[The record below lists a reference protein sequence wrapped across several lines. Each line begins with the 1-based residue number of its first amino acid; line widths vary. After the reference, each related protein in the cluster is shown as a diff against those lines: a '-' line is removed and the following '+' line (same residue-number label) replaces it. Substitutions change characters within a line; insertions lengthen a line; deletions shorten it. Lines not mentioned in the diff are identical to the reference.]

1 MIVFTVISY
10 MKKYLNILLSSII
23 LSGCITMTS
32 NTPPN
37 PKKIPYELESHGDV
51 RIDNYYW
58 MRDDSR
64 SDPELISYLE
74 SENEYFK
81 KWRSQHIDYQSEIFN
96 ELKKMI
102 PAEEETLRVKD
113 GSYFYYSRIKADQQY
128 STYFRNR
135 TNEEVLLDANKEAE
149 GHEFYSTAGLNIS
162 PDESMLVY
170 GEDFTGRREY
180 TLKIK
185 NLINNQLLDDE
196 IVKVS
201 PNAIWSS
208 DSKHIVYAKK
218 DEETLIQNQIYVH
231 ELGTDQSEDKLIY
244 KEDDNEFNIWLSES
258 RTKKYIYIYIEK
270 TNSSEVWLMDKA
282 NPLGELE
289 LVLKRSENHL
299 YSVEDGGDYFYV
311 LTNYDDAKNFKV
323 MRLEKNDFQDINNWE
338 EVIEVRDTHYIED
351 MLTFKDFVIIQSR
364 YDGIP
369 IIEVYDLA
377 NKSLKQINMNDE
389 VYDLGLVYN
398 NDFNSSFFR
407 YSYSSLKTSP
417 QIFKFDLYESTN
429 NVIWKKQVNNFID
442 TDYEVKRIK
451 TVARDGTL
459 VPVSI
464 VFKKGLDLKNAPMLI
479 YGYGSYG
486 INMDSGFRST
496 ITPLLNR
503 GFIFAIAQIRGGADM
518 GRYWYE
524 DGRMLNK
531 NNTFFDFIDSTKF
544 LTENNIGHKDKIFA
558 MGGSAGGLLMGAVIN
573 YEPELYAGIVSA
585 VPFVDVLTTMSD
597 ESIPLTTFEYDEW
610 GNPANKD
617 EYFYM
622 KTYSPYDNI
631 QKQNYPAVLVTTSLY
646 DSQVQYFEPAK
657 YVPKLREYSTSD
669 NPIFLS
675 INLVG
680 GHGGKSGRLESLN
693 ETALD
698 YSFILNILDDWPLT
712 KALKSSTDIFSSLRR
727 IFSEVDNPPVDL
739 LTKSVT
745 APFWISS
752 SPSSK

>member
-1 MIVFTVISY
+1 MIVFSLISY
-10 MKKYLNILLSSII
+10 MKKYLNILLSTII

-37 PKKIPYELESHGDV
+37 PKKIPHKLEAHGDI

-64 SDPELISYLE
+64 SNPELISYLE

-81 KWRSQHIDYQSEIFN
+81 KWRKERIDYQDVIYD
-96 ELKKMI
+96 ELKRMI

-113 GSYFYYSRIKADQQY
+113 GNYFYYSRIKANQQY
-128 STYFRNR
+128 STYFRNDA
-135 TNEEVLLDANKEAE
+135 NEEILLDANKEAK
-149 GHEFYSTAGLNIS
+149 GHEFYNVAGLNIS
-162 PDESMLVY
+162 PDEKLLIY

-180 TLKIK
+180 TLRIK
-185 NLINNQLLDDE
+185 DLLKNKLLDDK

-201 PNAIWSS
+201 PNAIWST
-208 DSKHIVYAKK
+208 DSKYIVYAKK
-218 DEETLIQNQIYVH
+218 DEETLIQNQIFVH
-231 ELGTDQSEDKLIY
+231 ELGTDQSKDKLIY

-258 RTKKYIYIYIEK
+258 RTKKYIYIYVEK
-270 TNSSEVWLMDKA
+270 TNSSEVWLLDKA
-282 NPLGELE
+282 NPLGNLE

-299 YSVEDGGDYFYV
+299 YSIEDGGDYFYA
-311 LTNYDDAKNFKV
+311 LSNHDDAKNFKV
-323 MRLEKNDFQDINNWE
+323 MRLEKNDFQSIEKWE

-351 MLTFKDFVIIQSR
+351 MLTFNEFIVIQSR

-369 IIEVYDLA
+369 IIEVFNLN
-377 NKSLKQINMNDE
+377 NKTFNQINMKDE

-398 NDFNSSFFR
+398 NDFDSSFFR

-417 QIFKFDLYESTN
+417 QILKYDLYDNSN
-429 NVIWKKQVNNFID
+429 NVIWKKKVNNFID
-442 TDYEVKRIK
+442 TDYEIKRIK
-451 TVARDGTL
+451 TLARDETQ
-459 VPVSI
+459 VPISI
-464 VFKKGLDLKNAPMLI
+464 VYKKGLDLKNAPMLI

-524 DGRMLNK
+524 NGRMLNK

-573 YEPELYAGIVSA
+573 YEPELFTGIVSA

-610 GNPANKD
+610 GNPANRD
-617 EYFYM
+617 EYLYM

-631 QKQNYPAVLVTTSLY
+631 KSLNYPSVLVTTSLF

-657 YVPKLREYSTSD
+657 YVPKLREFSTSG
-669 NPIFLS
+669 NPVFLN

-698 YSFILNILDDWPLT
+698 YSFILNVLDE
-712 KALKSSTDIFSSLRR
+712 K
-727 IFSEVDNPPVDL
+727 
-739 LTKSVT
+739 
-745 APFWISS
+745 ISQ
-752 SPSSK
+752 K

>member
-1 MIVFTVISY
+1 
-10 MKKYLNILLSSII
+10 MKKYFI
-23 LSGCITMTS
+23 LSLSILILHGCNDMSS
-32 NTPPN
+32 NNPPN
-37 PKKIPYELESHGDV
+37 PKKIPFELKAHGDS

-58 MRDDSR
+58 MRDDER

-81 KWRSQHIDYQSEIFN
+81 KWRETRVDYQNEIFN
-96 ELKKMI
+96 ELKNMI

-113 GSYFYYSRIKADQQY
+113 GSFYYYSRIKANQQY
-128 STYFRNR
+128 PTYYRNNSTEEIILD
-135 TNEEVLLDANKEAE
+135 TNNEAE
-149 GHEFYSTAGLNIS
+149 GKEFYSAAGLNIS
-162 PDESMLVY
+162 PNENLLLY
-170 GEDFTGRREY
+170 GEDLNGRREY
-180 TLKIK
+180 TLHIK
-185 NLINNQLLDDE
+185 DLENNSLLADE

-201 PNAIWSS
+201 PSAVWSN
-208 DSKHIVYAKK
+208 DSNYIIYAKK
-218 DEETLIQNQIYVH
+218 DEETLIQNQIYLH
-231 ELGTDQSEDKLIY
+231 KLGTEQSEDKLIY

-270 TNSSEVWLMDKA
+270 TNASEVWLMDKSD
-282 NPLGELE
+282 PLKPIE

-299 YSVEDGGDYFYV
+299 YSIEDGGDYFYA
-311 LTNYDDAKNFKV
+311 LSNHNDAKNFKV
-323 MRLEKNDFQDINNWE
+323 MRFKPSDFGDITKWQTL
-338 EVIEVRDTHYIED
+338 VDARDTHYIED
-351 MLTFKDFVIIQSR
+351 MLTFSNHVVIQSR
-364 YDGIP
+364 FDGIP
-369 IIEVYDLA
+369 VIEVLDIES
-377 NKSLKQINMNDE
+377 KEINEVQMRDE
-389 VYDLGLVYN
+389 VYDLSLSYN

-417 QIFKFDLYESTN
+417 QIFKYDLYEREN
-429 NVIWKKQVNNFID
+429 NVVWKKQVNNFID
-442 TDYEVKRIK
+442 TNYEIQRIK
-451 TVARDGTL
+451 TVVRDQVE

-464 VFKKGLDLKNAPMLI
+464 VYKKGVDLKSAPMLI

-486 INMDSGFRST
+486 INMDSGFRSS
-496 ITPLLNR
+496 ITPLLDR
-503 GFIFAIAQIRGGADM
+503 GFIFTISQIRGGADM

-524 DGRMLNK
+524 DGRMMKK
-531 NNTFFDFIDSTKF
+531 NNTFFDFIDSTKY
-544 LTENNIGHKDKIFA
+544 LIDNNIGDKEKVFA

-617 EYFYM
+617 EYLYM

-631 QKQNYPAVLVTTSLY
+631 KKQNYPAVLVTTSLY

-657 YVPKLREYSTSD
+657 YVPKLREHSTS
-669 NPIFLS
+669 NMPVFLN

-698 YSFILNILDDWPLT
+698 YSFILNILNQ
-712 KALKSSTDIFSSLRR
+712 
-727 IFSEVDNPPVDL
+727 E
-739 LTKSVT
+739 
-745 APFWISS
+745 
-752 SPSSK
+752 

>member
-1 MIVFTVISY
+1 M
-10 MKKYLNILLSSII
+10 
-23 LSGCITMTS
+23 
-32 NTPPN
+32 
-37 PKKIPYELESHGDV
+37 
-51 RIDNYYW
+51 
-58 MRDDSR
+58 
-64 SDPELISYLE
+64 
-74 SENEYFK
+74 
-81 KWRSQHIDYQSEIFN
+81 
-96 ELKKMI
+96 
-102 PAEEETLRVKD
+102 
-113 GSYFYYSRIKADQQY
+113 
-128 STYFRNR
+128 
-135 TNEEVLLDANKEAE
+135 
-149 GHEFYSTAGLNIS
+149 AGLNIS
-162 PDESMLVY
+162 PDENLLIY

-180 TLKIK
+180 TLRIK
-185 NLINNQLLDDE
+185 DLHKNKLLDDE

-208 DSKHIVYAKK
+208 DSKYIVYAKK
-218 DEETLIQNQIYVH
+218 DEETIIQNQIYVH

-270 TNSSEVWLMDKA
+270 TDSSEVWLLDKD
-282 NPLGELE
+282 NPLGNLE

-299 YSVEDGGDYFYV
+299 YSIEDGGDYFYA
-311 LTNYDDAKNFKV
+311 LSNYDDAKNFKV
-323 MRLEKNDFQDINNWE
+323 MRLEKDGFQNINNWE

-351 MLTFKDFVIIQSR
+351 MLTFNEFIVIQSR

-369 IIEVYDLA
+369 IIEVFNFA
-377 NKSLKQINMNDE
+377 NNSLNQIDMKDE

-398 NDFNSSFFR
+398 NNFDSSFFR

-417 QIFKFDLYESTN
+417 QILKYDLYDNTN

-442 TDYEVKRIK
+442 TDYEIKRIK
-451 TVARDGTL
+451 TLARDDTN

-464 VFKKGLDLKNAPMLI
+464 VYKKGLDLKNAPMLI

-531 NNTFFDFIDSTKF
+531 NNTFYDFIDATKF

-573 YEPELYAGIVSA
+573 YEPELYSGIVSA

-631 QKQNYPAVLVTTSLY
+631 KKQNYPAVLVTTSLY

-657 YVPKLREYSTSD
+657 YVPKLREFSTSN
-669 NPIFLS
+669 NPVFLN

-698 YSFILNILDDWPLT
+698 YSFILNILNNQ
-712 KALKSSTDIFSSLRR
+712 I
-727 IFSEVDNPPVDL
+727 
-739 LTKSVT
+739 
-745 APFWISS
+745 
-752 SPSSK
+752 

>member
-1 MIVFTVISY
+1 MIVLNVILY
-10 MKKYLNILLSSII
+10 MHRHLNILLTTII
-23 LSGCITMTS
+23 LSGCIPMTS
-32 NTPPN
+32 NAPPN
-37 PKKIPYELESHGDV
+37 PKKIPYKLEAHGDV

-64 SDPELISYLE
+64 SDKELISYLE

-81 KWRSQHIDYQSEIFN
+81 KWRDERVDYQDEIFN

-113 GSYFYYSRIKADQQY
+113 GSYFYYSRITANQQY
-128 STYFRNR
+128 STYFRNN
-135 TNEEVLLDANKEAE
+135 TNEEVLLDANNEAR
-149 GHEFYSTAGLNIS
+149 GREFYSVAGLNVA
-162 PDESMLVY
+162 PDESLLIY
-170 GEDFTGRREY
+170 GEDLTGRREY
-180 TLKIK
+180 TLRIK
-185 NLINNQLLDDE
+185 DLSKNKLLDDE

-208 DSKHIVYAKK
+208 DSKYIVYAKK

-231 ELGTDQSEDKLIY
+231 ELGTDQSEDRLIY
-244 KEDDNEFNIWLSES
+244 REDDNEFNIWLSES

-270 TNSSEVWLMDKA
+270 TDSSEVWLLDKG
-282 NPLGELE
+282 NPLGDLE
-289 LVLKRSENHL
+289 LVLKRSDNHL
-299 YSVEDGGDYFYV
+299 YSVEDGGDYFYA
-311 LTNYDDAKNFKV
+311 LSNYNNSKNFKV
-323 MRLEKNDFQDINNWE
+323 MRLKKEDFQNINNWE

-351 MLTFKDFVIIQSR
+351 MLTFKEFIVIQSR

-369 IIEVYDLA
+369 IIEVFDLTK
-377 NKSLKQINMNDE
+377 NSFNQINMMDE

-398 NDFNSSFFR
+398 NDFDSSFFR

-417 QIFKFDLYESTN
+417 QILKYDLYDNTN

-442 TDYEVKRIK
+442 TDYEIKRIK
-451 TVARDGTL
+451 TLARDDTN

-464 VFKKGLDLKNAPMLI
+464 VYKKGLDLKNAPMLI

-496 ITPLLNR
+496 IAPLLNR

-531 NNTFFDFIDSTKF
+531 NNTFYDFIDATKF

-573 YEPELYAGIVSA
+573 YQPELYSGIVSA

-610 GNPANKD
+610 GNPANED

-657 YVPKLREYSTSD
+657 YVPKLREYSTSN
-669 NPIFLS
+669 NPVFLN

-698 YSFILNILDDWPLT
+698 YSFILNILDQQY
-712 KALKSSTDIFSSLRR
+712 
-727 IFSEVDNPPVDL
+727 
-739 LTKSVT
+739 
-745 APFWISS
+745 
-752 SPSSK
+752 

>member
-1 MIVFTVISY
+1 MN
-10 MKKYLNILLSSII
+10 KYLNILLPTLI
-23 LSGCITMTS
+23 LSGCFTMNF
-32 NTPPN
+32 NTPPK
-37 PKKIPYELESHGDV
+37 PKKIPYKLEAHGDI

-81 KWRSQHIDYQSEIFN
+81 KWRNDRINYQDEIFN
-96 ELKKMI
+96 ELKNMI
-102 PAEEETLRVKD
+102 PAEEETLRVMD
-113 GSYFYYSRIKADQQY
+113 GSYIYYSRIKANQQY
-128 STYFRNR
+128 STYFRNNS
-135 TNEEVLLDANKEAE
+135 NEEILLDANKEAE
-149 GHEFYSTAGLNIS
+149 GHEFYNVAGLNIS
-162 PDESMLVY
+162 PDEDLMVY

-180 TLKIK
+180 TLRIK
-185 NLINNQLLDDE
+185 DLKKNELLSDE
-196 IVKVS
+196 IIKVS

-208 DSKHIVYAKK
+208 DSKYIIYAKK
-218 DEETLIQNQIYVH
+218 DEETLIQNQIFVH

-244 KEDDNEFNIWLSES
+244 KENDNEFNIWLSES

-282 NPLGELE
+282 NPLGNLE

-299 YSVEDGGDYFYV
+299 YSIEDGGDYFYA
-311 LTNYDDAKNFKV
+311 LTNHNDAKNFKV
-323 MRLEKNDFQDINNWE
+323 MRLEKSNFQNIDSWE
-338 EVIEVRDTHYIED
+338 EVIQLRDTHYIED
-351 MLTFKDFVIIQSR
+351 MLTFKDFIIIQSR
-364 YDGIP
+364 FDGIP
-369 IIEVYDLA
+369 IIEVFNLNDG
-377 NKSLKQINMNDE
+377 SLIQINMNDE
-389 VYDLGLVYN
+389 VYDLGLAYN
-398 NDFNSSFFR
+398 NDFDSKFVR
-407 YSYSSLKTSP
+407 YSYSSLKTTP
-417 QIFKFDLYESTN
+417 QIYKYNMYDKTN
-429 NVIWKKQVNNFID
+429 NVVWKKQINNFLD
-442 TDYEVKRIK
+442 TDYEIKRIK
-451 TVARDGTL
+451 TVARDGTS

-464 VFKKGLDLKNAPMLI
+464 VYKRGLDLKDAPMLI

-496 ITPLLNR
+496 IAPLLNR

-524 DGRMLNK
+524 DGRMFNK
-531 NNTFFDFIDSTKF
+531 NNTFFDFIDATKY
-544 LTENNIGHKDKIFA
+544 LIENNIGHEEKVFA

-573 YEPELYAGIVSA
+573 YEPELYTGIVSA

-617 EYFYM
+617 EYNYM

-631 QKQNYPAVLVTTSLY
+631 KKQNYPAVLVTTSLF
-646 DSQVQYFEPAK
+646 DSQVQYFEPAR
-657 YVPKLREYSTSD
+657 YVPKLREHTTSD
-669 NPIFLS
+669 NPVFLN

-698 YSFILNILDDWPLT
+698 YSFILNIL
-712 KALKSSTDIFSSLRR
+712 
-727 IFSEVDNPPVDL
+727 N
-739 LTKSVT
+739 
-745 APFWISS
+745 
-752 SPSSK
+752 

>member
-1 MIVFTVISY
+1 MNF
-10 MKKYLNILLSSII
+10 
-23 LSGCITMTS
+23 
-32 NTPPN
+32 NTPPK
-37 PKKIPYELESHGDV
+37 PKKIPYKLEAHGDI

-58 MRDDSR
+58 MRDDTR
-64 SDPELISYLE
+64 SDPELIRYLE

-81 KWRSQHIDYQSEIFN
+81 KWRNDRIDYQDEIFN
-96 ELKKMI
+96 ELKNMI

-113 GSYFYYSRIKADQQY
+113 GSYIYYSRIKANQQY
-128 STYFRNR
+128 STYFRNSS
-135 TNEEVLLDANKEAE
+135 NEEILLDANKEAE
-149 GHEFYSTAGLNIS
+149 GHEFYNVAGLNIS
-162 PDESMLVY
+162 PDEDLMIY

-180 TLKIK
+180 TLRIK
-185 NLINNQLLDDE
+185 DLKKNELLSDE
-196 IVKVS
+196 IIKVS

-208 DSKHIVYAKK
+208 DSKYIIYAKK
-218 DEETLIQNQIYVH
+218 DEETLIQNQIFVH

-244 KEDDNEFNIWLSES
+244 KENDNEFNIWLSES

-282 NPLGELE
+282 NPLGNLE

-299 YSVEDGGDYFYV
+299 YSIEDGGDYFYA
-311 LTNYDDAKNFKV
+311 LTNHNDAKNFKV
-323 MRLEKNDFQDINNWE
+323 MRLEKSNFQNIDSWE
-338 EVIEVRDTHYIED
+338 EVIQLRDTHYIED
-351 MLTFKDFVIIQSR
+351 MLTFKDFIIIQSR
-364 YDGIP
+364 FDGIP
-369 IIEVYDLA
+369 IIEVFNLNDG
-377 NKSLKQINMNDE
+377 SLIQINMNDE
-389 VYDLGLVYN
+389 VYDLGLAYN
-398 NDFNSSFFR
+398 NDFDSKFFR
-407 YSYSSLKTSP
+407 YSYSSLKTTP
-417 QIFKFDLYESTN
+417 QIFKYNMYEKTN
-429 NVIWKKQVNNFID
+429 NVVWKKQINNFLD
-442 TDYEVKRIK
+442 TDYEIKRIK
-451 TVARDGTL
+451 TVARDGTS

-464 VFKKGLDLKNAPMLI
+464 VYKRDLDLKDAPMLI

-496 ITPLLNR
+496 IAPLLNR

-524 DGRMLNK
+524 DGRMFNK
-531 NNTFFDFIDSTKF
+531 NNTFFDFIDATKY
-544 LTENNIGHKDKIFA
+544 LIENNIGHEEKVFA

-573 YEPELYAGIVSA
+573 YEPELYTGIVSA

-617 EYFYM
+617 EYNYM

-631 QKQNYPAVLVTTSLY
+631 DKLNYPAVLVTTSLF

-657 YVPKLREYSTSD
+657 YVPKLRENSTSG
-669 NPIFLS
+669 NPIFLN

-698 YSFILNILDDWPLT
+698 YSFILNILG
-712 KALKSSTDIFSSLRR
+712 S
-727 IFSEVDNPPVDL
+727 
-739 LTKSVT
+739 
-745 APFWISS
+745 
-752 SPSSK
+752 

>member
-1 MIVFTVISY
+1 MN
-10 MKKYLNILLSSII
+10 KYLNILLPTLI
-23 LSGCITMTS
+23 LSGCFTMNF
-32 NTPPN
+32 NTPPK
-37 PKKIPYELESHGDV
+37 PKKIPYKLEAHGDI

-58 MRDDSR
+58 MRDDTR
-64 SDPELISYLE
+64 SDPELIRYLE

-81 KWRSQHIDYQSEIFN
+81 KWRDDRIDYQDEIFN
-96 ELKKMI
+96 ELKNMI

-113 GSYFYYSRIKADQQY
+113 GSYIYYSRIKANQQY
-128 STYFRNR
+128 STYFRNSS
-135 TNEEVLLDANKEAE
+135 NEEILLDANKEAE
-149 GHEFYSTAGLNIS
+149 GHEFYNVAGLNIS
-162 PDESMLVY
+162 PDEDLMIY

-180 TLKIK
+180 TLRIK
-185 NLINNQLLDDE
+185 DLKKNELLSDE
-196 IVKVS
+196 IIKVS

-208 DSKHIVYAKK
+208 DSKYIIYAKK
-218 DEETLIQNQIYVH
+218 DEETLIQNQIFVH

-244 KEDDNEFNIWLSES
+244 KENDNEFNIWLSES

-282 NPLGELE
+282 NPLGNLE

-299 YSVEDGGDYFYV
+299 YSIEDGGDYFYA
-311 LTNYDDAKNFKV
+311 LTNHNDAKNFKV
-323 MRLEKNDFQDINNWE
+323 MRLEKSNFQNIDSWE
-338 EVIEVRDTHYIED
+338 EVIQLRDTHYIED
-351 MLTFKDFVIIQSR
+351 MLTFKDFIIIQSR
-364 YDGIP
+364 FDGIP
-369 IIEVYDLA
+369 IIEVFNLNDG
-377 NKSLKQINMNDE
+377 SLIQINMNDE
-389 VYDLGLVYN
+389 VYDLGLAYN
-398 NDFNSSFFR
+398 NDFDSKFFR
-407 YSYSSLKTSP
+407 YSYSSLKTTP
-417 QIFKFDLYESTN
+417 QIFKYNMYEKTN
-429 NVIWKKQVNNFID
+429 NVVWKKQINNFLD
-442 TDYEVKRIK
+442 TDYEIKRIK
-451 TVARDGTL
+451 TAARDGTS

-464 VFKKGLDLKNAPMLI
+464 VYKRDLDLKDAPMLI

-496 ITPLLNR
+496 IAPLLNR

-524 DGRMLNK
+524 DGRMFNK
-531 NNTFFDFIDSTKF
+531 NNTFFDFIDATKY
-544 LTENNIGHKDKIFA
+544 LIENNIGHEEKVFA

-573 YEPELYAGIVSA
+573 YEPELYTGIVSA

-617 EYFYM
+617 EYNYM

-631 QKQNYPAVLVTTSLY
+631 DKLNYPAVLVTTSLF

-657 YVPKLREYSTSD
+657 YVPKLRENSTSG
-669 NPIFLS
+669 NPIFLN

-698 YSFILNILDDWPLT
+698 YSFILNILG
-712 KALKSSTDIFSSLRR
+712 S
-727 IFSEVDNPPVDL
+727 
-739 LTKSVT
+739 
-745 APFWISS
+745 
-752 SPSSK
+752 

>member
-1 MIVFTVISY
+1 MIVFIVIYY
-10 MKKYLNILLSSII
+10 MNKYLNILLSIII
-23 LSGCITMTS
+23 LSGCAPMTS

-37 PKKIPYELESHGDV
+37 PKKIPYELEAHGDI

-64 SDPELISYLE
+64 SDKELISYLE

-81 KWRSQHIDYQSEIFN
+81 KWRDERADYQDEIFN

-113 GSYFYYSRIKADQQY
+113 GNYFYYSRIKADQQY
-128 STYFRNR
+128 STYFRNNI
-135 TNEEVLLDANKEAE
+135 NEEILLDANDEAR
-149 GHEFYSTAGLNIS
+149 GHEFYSVAGLNIS
-162 PDESMLVY
+162 PDENLLIY

-180 TLKIK
+180 TLRIK
-185 NLINNQLLDDE
+185 DLLKSELLDDE

-208 DSKHIVYAKK
+208 DSKYIVYAKK

-270 TNSSEVWLMDKA
+270 TDSSEVWLLDKA
-282 NPLGELE
+282 NPLGNLE

-299 YSVEDGGDYFYV
+299 YSIEDGGDYFYA
-311 LTNYDDAKNFKV
+311 LTNHDDAKNFKI
-323 MRLEKNDFQDINNWE
+323 MRVEKHGFQNMEKWE
-338 EVIEVRDTHYIED
+338 EVLEVRDTHYIED
-351 MLTFKDFVIIQSR
+351 MLTFKDFVVIQSR

-369 IIEVYDLA
+369 IIEVFDLA
-377 NKSLKQINMNDE
+377 NKSLNQINMKDA

-417 QIFKFDLYESTN
+417 QILKYDLFDNSN

-442 TDYEVKRIK
+442 TDYEIKRIK
-451 TVARDGTL
+451 TLARDDTN

-464 VFKKGLDLKNAPMLI
+464 VYKKGLDLKNAPMLI

-486 INMDSGFRST
+486 INMDSGFRSS
-496 ITPLLNR
+496 IAPLLNR

-531 NNTFFDFIDSTKF
+531 NNTFYDFIDATKF

-573 YEPELYAGIVSA
+573 YEPELDSGIVSS

-657 YVPKLREYSTSD
+657 YVPKLREFTTSD
-669 NPIFLS
+669 NPVFLN

-698 YSFILNILDDWPLT
+698 YSFILNILNQ
-712 KALKSSTDIFSSLRR
+712 
-727 IFSEVDNPPVDL
+727 E
-739 LTKSVT
+739 
-745 APFWISS
+745 
-752 SPSSK
+752 